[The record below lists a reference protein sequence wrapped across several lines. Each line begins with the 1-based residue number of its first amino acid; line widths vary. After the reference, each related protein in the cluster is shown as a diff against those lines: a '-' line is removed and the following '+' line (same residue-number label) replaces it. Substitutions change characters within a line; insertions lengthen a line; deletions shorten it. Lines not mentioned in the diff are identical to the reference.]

1 MMYFKDYR
9 ASFTPYDFA
18 VVRNEFTL

>member
-1 MMYFKDYR
+1 MIET
-9 ASFTPYDFA
+9 TPYDFA